1 MRENCGR
8 NLLYFQIR
16 EQEDFRDGL
25 GVVEYNV
32 QAVQISWTDHGGCVG
47 KAGAIPLR
55 THGANAHTP

>member
-47 KAGAIPLR
+47 KA
-55 THGANAHTP
+55 